1 MTERPHFHFSLSC
14 IGKGNGNPLQCCCLE
29 NPWDGG
35 AWWAA
40 VSGVSQSWTRPKRLS
55 SSSLIQYMTV
65 SRTNLLSKN
74 QILFTHMWYYIMIWP
89 SPTSLSTEM
98 SAWLKSV
105 VHVLIKS
112 LSASVPQ
119 NSHISGSPQ
128 KHCMCLQTGLS
139 V

>member
-1 MTERPHFHFSLSC
+1 MTERLHFHFSLSC

-40 VSGVSQSWTRPKRLS
+40 VSGVSQSWTRLKRLS
-55 SSSLIQYMTV
+55 SSSLVQYMTV

-119 NSHISGSPQ
+119 NSHISDSPQ